1 MDSEKKKFLIYGL
14 VFLLVFGVTFGLLL
28 VFKGGGEVENAAEKK
43 VEQVAEKESP
53 APAAVV
59 EEVKKDEPE
68 PEPEPKVEAAPAPKA
83 EPAPKRQPEEPKK
96 AAPAPVENRP
106 QKAAPAKKEPE
117 KPMNRNIFDRTSDN
131 DRASL
136 SDSLKRR
143 AEARSSSTSAD
154 AASQTA
160 ARQDSSASV
169 MPKKDAPAA
178 EKKKRELTPE
188 QVREVIRNNQGTVK
202 HCYNKSLKDN
212 ASLSGK
218 VELMLTVG
226 GNGRVRKVSI
236 LTDKFRHTAIGSCL
250 VDRTKTWM
258 FPTFDA
264 DSQDVTV
271 PFVLAVSK

>member
-14 VFLLVFGVTFGLLL
+14 VFLLVFSVTFGLLM
-28 VFKGGGEVENAAEKK
+28 VFKGGGNEDTAEKK

-53 APAAVV
+53 AQTEAVV
-59 EEVKKDEPE
+59 EEVKREPE
-68 PEPEPKVEAAPAPKA
+68 PEPAPEQAAAPKA
-83 EPAPKRQPEEPKK
+83 EAPKKQPEEPRKAV
-96 AAPAPVENRP
+96 AAPTESKP
-106 QKAAPAKKEPE
+106 QKAVPAKEEKKEPA

-143 AEARSSSTSAD
+143 AEARNSSTSAN

-160 ARQDSSASV
+160 AKQDSSASV
-169 MPKKDAPAA
+169 MPKKDAPSA
-178 EKKKRELTPE
+178 EKRKRELTPE

-226 GNGRVRKVSI
+226 GNGRVRTVSI

-250 VDRTKTWM
+250 VDRTKTWI

>member
-1 MDSEKKKFLIYGL
+1 MDSDKKKYLIYGL

-28 VFKGGGEVENAAEKK
+28 FFKGGDKAEKK
-43 VEQVAEKESP
+43 PEKPVEQVAEKETP
-53 APAAVV
+53 APSEPV
-59 EEVKKDEPE
+59 EEVKEEPA

-83 EPAPKRQPEEPKK
+83 ETAPKKQPEEPKK
-96 AAPAPVENRP
+96 AAAAPVENKP
-106 QKAAPAKKEPE
+106 QKAAPAKKGPE

-143 AEARSSSTSAD
+143 AEARNSSTSAD

-169 MPKKDAPAA
+169 MPKKDSPAA
-178 EKKKRELTPE
+178 ERKKRELTPE

-218 VELMLTVG
+218 VELLLTVG
-226 GNGRVRKVSI
+226 GNGKVRKVSI

-250 VDRTKTWM
+250 VDRTKTWL

-264 DSQDVTV
+264 ESQDVTV